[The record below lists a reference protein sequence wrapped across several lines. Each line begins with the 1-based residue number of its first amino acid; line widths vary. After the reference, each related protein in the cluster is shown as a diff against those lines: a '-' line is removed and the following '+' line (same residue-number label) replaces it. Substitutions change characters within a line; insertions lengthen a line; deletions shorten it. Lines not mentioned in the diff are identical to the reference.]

1 MNSAYKKFK
10 IPFIPLYL
18 IRWKPNITSCIHGHK
33 GKECNYLVL
42 KGALKETIYKHSH
55 GKGYYA
61 VKTHIVNKNQSSH
74 INDIIG
80 EHAVKNITDEDA
92 WSLHYYG
99 KN

>member
-10 IPFIPLYL
+10 IPFTPLYL
-18 IRWKPNITSCIHGHK
+18 IRWKPNITSSIHSHK

-42 KGALKETIYKHSH
+42 KGALQETIYKHTN
-55 GKGYYA
+55 GKGYRPLNTR
-61 VKTHIVNKNQSSH
+61 VINKNQCAH
-74 INDIIG
+74 INDVIG
-80 EHAVKNITDEDA
+80 EHSVKNITGEDA